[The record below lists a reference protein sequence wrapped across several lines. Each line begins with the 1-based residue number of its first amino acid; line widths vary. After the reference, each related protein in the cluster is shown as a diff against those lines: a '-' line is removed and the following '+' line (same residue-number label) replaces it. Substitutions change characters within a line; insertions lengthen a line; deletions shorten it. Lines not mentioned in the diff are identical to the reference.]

1 MNKFRF
7 TLFGILLSGLMFA
20 QIPSGYYNG
29 TEGLTGY
36 ELKTKLFYIIRDFDV
51 QSYNALKDLYQSGSP
66 KNGFKDKYYE
76 NDNTVLDI
84 YSENPNGTDPYNF
97 NPNDQMGS
105 GGSEGDAFNREHLI
119 PQSYFD
125 EELPMRTDAFHIWPT
140 DSKVNGWRDNYAF
153 GTVANGSSATP
164 CNSGATNM
172 PCKTKN
178 GSLKGKFTKNNSIT
192 VFEPIDEFKGDVAR
206 AYFYFATCYQ
216 DKMTGFYNSSNAGVK
231 AMFDGTF
238 TQVFSEDFLEM
249 LIQWHVIDPV
259 SQREKDINDL
269 IYYNHQ
275 GNRNPYIDHPEFVQM
290 IWGGN
295 MNVSDMDF
303 QKRNDVLVY
312 NSSKNEVTLKLQ
324 NPEKSIEKISVYD
337 LNGRLV
343 STIQNSNGQDEVKIS
358 LFNKGVYIIKAEG
371 KRLEFNTK
379 AVIK

>member
-7 TLFGILLSGLMFA
+7 TLFGILLSGVMFG
-20 QIPSGYYNG
+20 QIPSGYYDG

-36 ELKTKLFYIIRDFDV
+36 DLKTKLFYIIRDFNV
-51 QSYNALKDLYQSGSP
+51 QSYAALKGLYQSNSS

-84 YSENPNGTDPYNF
+84 YSENPDGPDPYNF
-97 NPNDQMGS
+97 NPNDPMGS

-119 PQSYFD
+119 PQSYFN

-140 DSKVNGWRDNYAF
+140 DSKVNGWRDNFAF
-153 GTVANGSSATP
+153 GTVTNGSSATP

-178 GSLKGKFTKNNSIT
+178 GSLKGKFIKNNSIT

-238 TQVFSEDFLEM
+238 TQVFSQDFLEM
-249 LIQWHVIDPV
+249 LIQWHVMDPV
-259 SQREKDINDL
+259 SQREQDINDL

-275 GNRNPYIDHPEFVQM
+275 GNRNPYIDHPEFVQI
-290 IWGGN
+290 IWGSG
-295 MNVSDMDF
+295 MDVNDIDY

-337 LNGRLV
+337 LNGRPV
-343 STIQNSNGQDEVKIS
+343 KTIQNSNGQDQVKIS
-358 LFNKGVYIIKAEG
+358 LFSKGVYIIKAEG